1 MIRSP
6 RKRKHKHGP
15 LAGIALT
22 GVLLAAALL
31 VEDHLTRRRDEAPA
45 RETPPSVEAR
55 EPEDALA
62 PPARPA
68 EGRVDSLHLPRRKP
82 GVSGD
87 REERRELP
95 GPDSLF
101 HMAGVQVRLHRD
113 EEAIATYG
121 RLADA
126 YPGHDLA
133 DDALWLA
140 AKAAERSSDFT
151 RARRLFRRLVDRYPG
166 SPMREDA
173 MWSAAFML
181 YCDERYRES
190 LQSFRRVGGEASE
203 PHIVDQSL
211 FWAAKSALH
220 LGLEGQARELF
231 RRAAGNFPRS
241 YYSARAVSMGY
252 RGDPGKGR
260 GHAHPEPAAA
270 GSTWDQVKTAAR
282 EAGVDPYLVMA
293 VIRQESCF
301 EEHAESRAGA
311 LGVMQIMPR
320 TARSLARKVG
330 LGAFEKGLLS
340 DPAVSIRMGSRY
352 LGEQIRSF
360 ASGPTR
366 QVGFEL
372 GLAAY
377 NAGPKAAHQWV
388 RRFPLDDPDAFVERI
403 PYRET
408 RLYVKKVLRNYAVYK
423 SALSSA

>member
-1 MIRSP
+1 MRSP
-6 RKRKHKHGP
+6 KKRKRRHGP

-22 GVLLAAALL
+22 GALLAAALL
-31 VEDHLTRRRDEAPA
+31 VEDHLARRPGEAPA
-45 RETPPSVEAR
+45 QETPPPVESR
-55 EPEDALA
+55 EAEDALEP
-62 PPARPA
+62 PPARPHD
-68 EGRVDSLHLPRRKP
+68 GRVDSLSIPRRKP

-101 HMAGVQVRLHRD
+101 HLGGVQVRLHRD
-113 EEAIATYG
+113 AEAIATYG

-181 YCDERYRES
+181 YCAERYRES

-220 LGLEGQARELF
+220 LGLERQAGELF
-231 RRAAGNFPRS
+231 QRAADNFPRS

-252 RGDPGKGR
+252 GGDRGKGG
-260 GHAHPEPAAA
+260 GHEHPEPAAA
-270 GSTWDQVKTAAR
+270 ESTWDQVKTAAR

-320 TARSLARKVG
+320 TARSLAEEVG

-366 QVGFEL
+366 EVGFEL

-403 PYRET
+403 PFRET
-408 RLYVKKVLRNYAVYK
+408 RLYVKKVLKNYTVYK